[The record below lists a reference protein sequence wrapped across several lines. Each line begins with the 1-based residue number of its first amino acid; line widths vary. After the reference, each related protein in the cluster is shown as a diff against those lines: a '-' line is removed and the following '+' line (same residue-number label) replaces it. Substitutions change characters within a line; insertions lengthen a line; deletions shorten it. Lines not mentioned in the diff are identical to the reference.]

1 MKTYDDIVL
10 GSLVADKYA
19 LGTHWIYDETQLK
32 DIDIDWDDLSAPR
45 AMWHKGKKRGD
56 FTHYGDQTALL
67 YNYLKERSIFN
78 ASEYFMVWYNYM
90 KQYDGYM
97 DSATKDTIKKFEES
111 GKKLYSGSNSHDLSI
126 AGRIAP
132 LLLVSEDL
140 DDFLENVEIF
150 TSLTHNNELAY
161 ESSNFF
167 GNLLYMTINGNN
179 IKDSI
184 IELSNLGYSKELK
197 GYIKQAFERVEL
209 DSFSV
214 IREFGP
220 ACGAES
226 GFGGVIHTLIK
237 YENFKDAMV
246 ANAQAGGDSSA
257 RGMIIAM
264 ILVASQGKVVIPS
277 TWIENMNF
285 KM

>member
-10 GSLVADKYA
+10 ASLVADTYT

-32 DIDIDWDDLSAPR
+32 DIDIDWDNLSAPK
-45 AMWHKGKKRGD
+45 AMWHKGKSKGD

-67 YNYLKERSIFN
+67 YNYVKERSIFN
-78 ASEYFMVWYNYM
+78 ASEYFTVWYNYM
-90 KQYDGYM
+90 TNYDGYM
-97 DSATKDTIKKFEES
+97 DSATKDTISKYEES

-140 DDFLENVEIF
+140 DDFLENVEIL
-150 TSLTHNNELAY
+150 TSLTHNNELPL
-161 ESSNFF
+161 ESANFF
-167 GNLLYMTINGNN
+167 GNLLYMTIKGNN

-184 IELSNLGYSKELK
+184 IELSTLGYSKELK
-197 GYIKQAFERVEL
+197 GYIKQAFKRVEQ

-237 YENFKDAMV
+237 YDNFKEAMV
-246 ANAQAGGDSSA
+246 VNAQAGGDSSA

-264 ILVASQGKVVIPS
+264 ILVASQGKGVIPNS
-277 TWIENMNF
+277 WIEDMNF